1 MTRALRK
8 LIAPLCVACA
18 LVSAALGQG
27 LPKYGATCVPEP
39 STGNRCT
46 ANDLAIEVISVDP
59 ARAHCDLGETFDL
72 DVLVS
77 LGSGK
82 LRSAAERYNVGVW
95 VGEDGAPSIGGN
107 QCTFSALQPLAP
119 NESGLN
125 LTSGSGPYRE
135 INGDICGDIL
145 DSEITYHEF
154 TAKNVLCRDTN
165 GNGKLDISITVAW
178 LRNKNDS
185 QCSSTD
191 PSDETGYYPLQSS
204 ACREE
209 DNYDIDVIVVEPPP
223 EIEVYKTA
231 IPDFV
236 RSPSG
241 TVSFEV
247 EVFNESDR
255 TDKLTITSLTDD
267 QFGDLAGQGN
277 CALGAELAAGE
288 SYRCEFQ
295 KVLEGNPGE
304 THQNTVTA
312 TAADEA
318 GLEATDTDSAIVTF
332 LDAEEPL
339 RPDIRVIK
347 AASPHSISEPGG
359 PVLYRV
365 EVWNDGETDL
375 TLTSLQ
381 DSLTEGDGS
390 LDQIGNCKLPQD
402 IGLGLSYECGY
413 VLPISGRYPGS
424 VSNIV
429 TATAEDPVS
438 GLTVTD
444 TDEAEVN
451 FRDAPIALSMR
462 KLASPRVIT
471 ERSLVTYTVIVTNQS
486 KAESVTLESL
496 VDNYH
501 GDLLSLGLDCGD
513 GPLTGPISLELPP
526 DGSTI
531 TCTFSAWVPEGN
543 GSIPTVPTDYPDTV
557 TASGSA
563 DDGSLVSVSAT
574 AEVELIPDTGGAPT
588 LPQIAV
594 IKNAFPNQVPITG
607 GAVEFSAAIH
617 NQSANESVLIESVID
632 NVHGNLNN
640 RGTCGP
646 ITENN
651 PREIAAGESFKC
663 EFVETLTGTE
673 GFIERD
679 TITASGQGM
688 TSGEA
693 VTGFDRAAVRFTGVP
708 LDVTVSKTPS
718 RNLIDPGET
727 VEFTIDIDNQNDF
740 SVEIYAIVDSVF
752 GNLEGTGNCAVPLVI
767 TPRTSSTCSFAKA
780 TFPNVRP
787 RLHYNELSIYA
798 QPEGVQR
805 TSNAAPIT
813 ASDQAW
819 IAFTRAL
826 SEIALPVPVLPNGLL
841 IALCALGVWWLGRRR
856 F

>member
-1 MTRALRK
+1 MTRALQK
-8 LIAPLCVACA
+8 LIASVFGTGV
-18 LVSAALGQG
+18 LVSAALGQS
-27 LPKYGATCVPEP
+27 LPKYSATCAPEP

-59 ARAHCDLGETFDL
+59 ARANCDLGETFDL
-72 DVLVS
+72 DVRVS

-95 VGEDGAPSIGGN
+95 VGEGDEPSIGGN

-119 NESGLN
+119 NESALD
-125 LTSGSGPYRE
+125 LASGSGPYRD
-135 INGDICGDIL
+135 INTDSCGDIL

-154 TAKNVLCRDTN
+154 TAKDVLCRDTN

-178 LRNKNDS
+178 LRNKNKSMCNDA
-185 QCSSTD
+185 D
-191 PSDETGYYPLQSS
+191 PSDETVYYPLQSS

-209 DNYDIDVIVVEPPP
+209 DDYDIDVIVVEPPP

-267 QFGDLAGQGN
+267 QFGDLSGLGN
-277 CALGAELAAGE
+277 CTLGAELATGE

-295 KVLEGNPGE
+295 KDLRGNPGE

-318 GLEATDTDSAIVTF
+318 GLEATDTDSATVTF
-332 LDAEEPL
+332 LDAGEPL

-347 AASPHSISEPGG
+347 TASPHSISEPGG

-375 TLTSLQ
+375 ELTSLQ
-381 DSLTEGDGS
+381 DSRTGGDGS
-390 LDQIGNCKLPQD
+390 LDQVGNCKLPQD
-402 IGLGLSYECGY
+402 INMGLSYECGY
-413 VLPISGRYPGS
+413 VLAVNGRHPESIS
-424 VSNIV
+424 NTV
-429 TATAEDPVS
+429 TATAQDPDS
-438 GLTVTD
+438 GQTVTD
-444 TDEAEVN
+444 SDSAVIN
-451 FRDAPIALSMR
+451 LRDAPVALSMQ

-471 ERSLVTYTVIVTNQS
+471 EQSPVTYTVIITNHS
-486 KAESVTLESL
+486 KADAVFLNNLT
-496 VDNYH
+496 DNYH

-513 GPLTGPISLELPP
+513 GPLAAPLSIELPP
-526 DGSTI
+526 GGSTI
-531 TCTFSAWVPEGN
+531 TCTFSAVVPEGN
-543 GSIPTVPTDYPDTV
+543 SVPTNPTDYPDTV
-557 TASGSA
+557 TASGLA
-563 DDGSLVSVSAT
+563 DDGSSVSVSAT
-574 AEVELIPDTGGAPT
+574 AEVEFIPDTGGTPI

-594 IKNAFPNQVPITG
+594 IKTAFPDQIPTTG
-607 GAVEFSAAIH
+607 GAVEFSAMVY
-617 NQSANESVLIESVID
+617 NTSASESVVIQSLVD
-632 NVHGNLNN
+632 DIHGNLSN

-646 ITENN
+646 ISESN
-651 PREIAAGESFKC
+651 PKEIAAGEFFEC
-663 EFVETLTGTE
+663 VFIETLAGSE

-688 TSGEA
+688 TSGET
-693 VTGFDRAAVRFTGVP
+693 VTGFDAAAVSFTGVP
-708 LDVTVSKTPS
+708 LNVTVSKTPS
-718 RNLIDPGET
+718 RNLIDPGDT
-727 VEFTIDIDNQNDF
+727 VEFSIDIKNQNDF
-740 SVEIYAIVDSVF
+740 AVEIYAIVDSVF
-752 GNLEGTGNCAVPLVI
+752 GNLDGTGNCAVPFVI
-767 TPRTSSTCSFAKA
+767 APGAGSTCSFAKA
-780 TFPNVRP
+780 VFPNVRP
-787 RLHYNELSIYA
+787 RLHNNVLSIYA
-798 QPEGVQR
+798 QPQGVQR

-819 IAFTRAL
+819 IASTRAL
-826 SEIALPVPVLPNGLL
+826 SEIALPVPVLPHGLL
-841 IALCALGVWWLGRRR
+841 IVLCALGVWWLGRRR
-856 F
+856 Y